1 MSESDRPDE
10 QVIDGDADLDAILLA
25 LDTAGRE
32 LPVEAIR
39 EARRCRNA
47 MIPKL
52 IQVLQTASAAVR
64 SGATPEGQAPFFA
77 LFLLTEFQAK
87 EAVPAIL
94 EAVSLPGELPF
105 DLFGDGITSLLARVL
120 ASLAGDRL
128 EVFDQL
134 IRDQELNKYVRWEG
148 TQVYRLLVRDGRL
161 SRLEAVQYLQ
171 RHLREAIQHDDFA
184 IAGPLVSQLA
194 RLAPKEAYEDIVEA
208 YRRDLVDTFLV
219 RLADVEKCIAEGEAG
234 FLRWQSHCEPTGI
247 ADTIAELE
255 TWAAF
260 RKEPPQRTSTPASR
274 PRIAPP
280 SGYLP
285 PPPKLPTQR
294 VGRNELCPCGS
305 GKKFKKC
312 CGSRRV

>member
-47 MIPKL
+47 IIPKL

-64 SGATPEGQAPFFA
+64 SGATHEGQAPFFA

-87 EAVPAIL
+87 EALPAIL

-120 ASLAGDRL
+120 ASLAGERL

-148 TQVYRLLVRDGRL
+148 AQVYRLLVRDGRL

-171 RHLREAIQHDDFA
+171 RHLRE
-184 IAGPLVSQLA
+184 PS
-194 RLAPKEAYEDIVEA
+194 
-208 YRRDLVDTFLV
+208 
-219 RLADVEKCIAEGEAG
+219 
-234 FLRWQSHCEPTGI
+234 LRVQVV
-247 ADTIAELE
+247 
-255 TWAAF
+255 
-260 RKEPPQRTSTPASR
+260 
-274 PRIAPP
+274 
-280 SGYLP
+280 Y
-285 PPPKLPTQR
+285 
-294 VGRNELCPCGS
+294 
-305 GKKFKKC
+305 
-312 CGSRRV
+312 